1 MEIMKRHQCLLAVLL
16 LFVAG
21 AAAQAQS
28 TQLTLDPA
36 KTTVKWTLA
45 DVLHTVEGTF
55 ALKSGA
61 ITFDALTGEA
71 SGQIIVDAASGNSGN
86 GTRDSK
92 MKKEVLESAKYPE
105 IVFTPKHVSGFVA
118 GKESETVQVA
128 GEFTI
133 HGGTHPLTL
142 TLPITAKGSQIEAQ
156 TKFDVPYQQWGMKN
170 PSTLFLKVSNTVQ
183 ISISA
188 VGDIQ
193 AASAT
198 RSAN

>member
-1 MEIMKRHQCLLAVLL
+1 MKRHPCLLAALL
-16 LFVAG
+16 LFVAA

-28 TQLTLDPA
+28 TQLKLDPA
-36 KTTVKWTLA
+36 KTTVKWTLG
-45 DVLHTVEGTF
+45 DVFHTVEGTF

-61 ITFDALTGEA
+61 ITFDAQTGEA

-105 IVFTPKHVSGFVA
+105 IVFTPRHVSGFVA
-118 GKESETVQVA
+118 AKESETVQVA

-133 HGGTHPLTL
+133 HGATHPLTL
-142 TLPITAKGSQIEAQ
+142 TLPITAKGSQVEAQ
-156 TKFDVPYQQWGMKN
+156 TKFDVPYEQWGMKN

-183 ISISA
+183 ISITA

>member
-1 MEIMKRHQCLLAVLL
+1 MKRHQSLLAAIL
-16 LFVAG
+16 LFLAG

-28 TQLTLDPA
+28 TQLKLDPA
-36 KTTVKWTLA
+36 KTRVTWTLG

-61 ITFDALTGEA
+61 ITFDAQTGEA
-71 SGQIIVDAASGNSGN
+71 SGQIVVDAASGNSGN
-86 GTRDSK
+86 GMRDSK
-92 MKKEVLESAKYPE
+92 MKKDVLESAKYPE
-105 IVFTPKHVSGFVA
+105 IVFTPRHVSGFAA

-133 HGGTHPLTL
+133 HGSTHPLTL
-142 TLPITAKGSQIEAQ
+142 TLPITAKGSHVEAQ

-183 ISISA
+183 ISISTA
-188 VGDIQ
+188 GEMQ
-193 AASAT
+193 AS
-198 RSAN
+198 N